1 MISRFL
7 SLSSDKNQNA
17 SDQDLKKT
25 SLDDLARSS
34 QVLDI
39 GQMSKIEGGQSAT
52 QPTRDSQN
60 GNDAQFD
67 WKTTLG
73 GYTPS

>member
-1 MISRFL
+1 MMGRFL
-7 SLSSDKNQNA
+7 TLSTDKNQNA

-25 SLDDLARSS
+25 SLDDLARTSH
-34 QVLDI
+34 VLDPN
-39 GQMSKIEGGQSAT
+39 QMGKIEGGHTAN
-52 QPTRDSQN
+52 QPN
-60 GNDAQFD
+60 GDPLNSNDPQFD